1 METRQNQL
9 NRTARR
15 EMQFNAEIKN
25 LETFQTLYNFYK
37 NIYINKRKLKNLP
50 IGVNERYLLNTLF
63 ERGTIAFIKDKD
75 YNFLALKY
83 HKNSVLNPYGDFIS
97 VNVHTENSSLTN
109 KEYKRNFDYLKT
121 YNDYDT
127 CYIIDDNYNR
137 YPPRLIVESY
147 CLRIADLL
155 RTIDTKVK
163 QSKLNCLIACS
174 EETKSSIEQAI
185 ANIDINLIATYVRN
199 DIKDA
204 IIDSKVENVNND
216 LNAIALLFD
225 TLNNYRNELHMQ
237 LGINSLSIDKKERL
251 TSSESDI
258 NQDIIMQSND
268 FRNDCFSSC
277 IEMINKI
284 YNLDIQVEYND
295 YFSKASKDNKID
307 YNVDFVESEEE
318 EQNDVI

>member
-15 EMQFNAEIKN
+15 EMRLNAELKN

-37 NIYINKRKLKNLP
+37 NIYLNKRKLENLP
-50 IGVNERYLLNTLF
+50 QGVNERYFFNTLF
-63 ERGTIAFIKDKD
+63 EKGTIAFVKDKD

-83 HKNSVLNPYGDFIS
+83 HRSSNYNPYGDFLG
-97 VNVHTENSSLTN
+97 VYVQTENSALAN
-109 KEYKRNFDYLKT
+109 KEYKRNFEYLKT

-127 CYIIDDNYNR
+127 CYIVDDNYNR
-137 YPPRLIVESY
+137 FPPRLIVESY
-147 CLRIADLL
+147 CLRIADLI
-155 RTIDTKVK
+155 RTIDIKVK
-163 QSKLNCLIACS
+163 QSKLNCLISCS

-185 ANIDINLIATYVRN
+185 ANIDINLIATYVRS

-204 IIDSKVENVNND
+204 LIESKVENVNND

-237 LGINSLSIDKKERL
+237 LGINSISIDKKERL
-251 TSSESDI
+251 TTSEADI

-268 FRNDCFSSC
+268 FRNDCFNKC
-277 IEMINKI
+277 IDNINKI
-284 YNLDIQVEYND
+284 YDLDIKVINND
-295 YFSKASKDNKID
+295 YFSKEERKKESIT
-307 YNVDFVESEEE
+307 DFENTENEVQE
-318 EQNDVI
+318 NDDI

>member
-15 EMQFNAEIKN
+15 EMRINAELKN

-37 NIYINKRKLKNLP
+37 NIYLNKRKLENLP
-50 IGVNERYLLNTLF
+50 QGVNQKYLFNALF
-63 ERGTIAFIKDKD
+63 EKGTIAFIKDKD

-83 HKNSVLNPYGDFIS
+83 HSISNYNPYGDFLT
-97 VNVHTENSSLTN
+97 VNVHTENNTLAS
-109 KEYKRNFDYLKT
+109 KEYKRNFEYLKT
-121 YNDYDT
+121 YNEYDT

-137 YPPRLIVESY
+137 FPPRLIVESY
-147 CLRIADLL
+147 CLRIADLI
-155 RTIDTKVK
+155 RTIDIKVK
-163 QSKLNCLIACS
+163 QSKLNCLISCS

-185 ANIDINLIATYVRN
+185 ANIDINLIATYVRS

-204 IIDSKVENVNND
+204 LIESKVENVNND

-237 LGINSLSIDKKERL
+237 LGINSISIDKKERL
-251 TSSESDI
+251 TSSEADI

-268 FRNDCFSSC
+268 FRNDCFTEC
-277 IEMINKI
+277 INNINKI
-284 YNLDIQVEYND
+284 YDLDIKVINND
-295 YFSKASKDNKID
+295 YFSKEERKKENVTDFENKE
-307 YNVDFVESEEE
+307 NEVQE
-318 EQNDVI
+318 NDVI

>member
-15 EMQFNAEIKN
+15 EMRLNAELKN

-37 NIYINKRKLKNLP
+37 NIYLNKRKLENLP
-50 IGVNERYLLNTLF
+50 QGVNERYFFNTLF
-63 ERGTIAFIKDKD
+63 EKGTIAFVKDKD

-83 HKNSVLNPYGDFIS
+83 HHSSNYNPYGDFLG
-97 VNVHTENSSLTN
+97 VYVQTENSTLAN
-109 KEYKRNFDYLKT
+109 REYKRNFEYLKT

-127 CYIIDDNYNR
+127 CYIVDDNYNR
-137 YPPRLIVESY
+137 FPPRLIVESY
-147 CLRIADLL
+147 CLRIADLI
-155 RTIDTKVK
+155 RTIDIKVK
-163 QSKLNCLIACS
+163 QSKLNCLISCS

-185 ANIDINLIATYVRN
+185 ANIDINLIATYVRS

-204 IIDSKVENVNND
+204 LIESKVENVNND

-237 LGINSLSIDKKERL
+237 LGINSISIDKKERL
-251 TSSESDI
+251 TTSEADI

-268 FRNDCFSSC
+268 FRNDCFNKC
-277 IEMINKI
+277 IDNINKI
-284 YNLDIQVEYND
+284 YDLDIKVINND
-295 YFSKASKDNKID
+295 YFSKEERKK
-307 YNVDFVESEEE
+307 ESATNFENIENE
-318 EQNDVI
+318 EQENDVI